1 MARAGWSG
9 CRAAEVLGDRAHRHE
24 LAGRSGR
31 HLRPVVTRRQEDG
44 RQLVLGIER
53 SGSGAG
59 LVPAALDQLQ
69 QPLGLERV
77 HNTDLDLCA
86 RLLDADELADR
97 PATGQRP
104 PRSRSTSAVP
114 SLAFKP
120 SARRVGVPALGSRS
134 GLVVEHEAT
143 FRAGAFLDP

>member
-1 MARAGWSG
+1 VARAGRSG

-24 LAGRSGR
+24 LAGRSGG
-31 HLRPVVTRRQEDG
+31 HLWSVVTRRQEDG

-59 LVPAALDQLQ
+59 LVPAAFDQLQ

-77 HNTDLDLCA
+77 HNSDLDLCA

-104 PRSRSTSAVP
+104 PDRDQRARCRRWRSSRPHGASACQRWVLGNCSGP
-114 SLAFKP
+114 V
-120 SARRVGVPALGSRS
+120 RALE
-134 GLVVEHEAT
+134 L
-143 FRAGAFLDP
+143 RAWED